1 MALYFSINHEYCK
14 SMKKIIL
21 ILVSV
26 FSIQVAFSQ
35 NIDSD
40 KLDRLFD
47 VLVENDKAMGSVAVS
62 KNGQII
68 YQRAFGFADLDAK
81 KTASLETR
89 YRVGSISKTFTSV
102 LIFKAID
109 EKKLSLDQKI
119 VEFFPEIEN
128 ASNITLSQLLNHRS
142 GIFSFTNRPDYL
154 SWNTEPKTREEL
166 YQMIVNGG
174 SLFAPDSK
182 AEYSNSNY
190 VLLTW
195 ILEDVYRESYRDLLN
210 KDIIQPL
217 GLGNTYVGNKPKGD
231 TKEASSYKYLGKWEK
246 ETVTDM
252 SIPLGAGA
260 VVSTPEDL
268 TIFIRSLFEGKL
280 ISPESLKGM
289 TTIVDNYGRGFF
301 QYPFFEAYA
310 FGHDGGI
317 DGFRSSF
324 SFFPEEGV
332 AYALTLNGLNF
343 DANQISISVLSAV
356 FGKEFEIPSFNI
368 PSLSSEE
375 LDQYVGI
382 YGNPSFPVEI
392 TIRKVN
398 STLIG
403 QGTGQ
408 PEFVLDHQNGHVFV
422 FNPAGLSLEFLPESR
437 EMILNQGGMKFT
449 LNKK

>member
-1 MALYFSINHEYCK
+1 
-14 SMKKIIL
+14 MKKIIL
-21 ILVSV
+21 LLVSV
-26 FSIQVAFSQ
+26 FTIQGVFSQ
-35 NIDSD
+35 DIDTA
-40 KLDRLFD
+40 KLDRFFD

-68 YQRAFGFADLDAK
+68 YQRAFGYADLDAK

-109 EKKLSLDQKI
+109 EGKLSLDQKI
-119 VEFFPEIEN
+119 EKFFPEIKN

-142 GIFSFTNRPDYL
+142 GIFSFTSRPDYL

-195 ILEDVYRESYRDLLN
+195 ILEDVYRGSYGNLLN
-210 KDIIQPL
+210 KGIIQPL
-217 GLGNTYVGNKPKGD
+217 GLGNTYVGNKAKEDP
-231 TKEASSYKYLGKWEK
+231 KEASSYKYLGKWER
-246 ETVTDM
+246 ESVTDM

-280 ISPESLKGM
+280 ISPESLKDM
-289 TTIVDNYGRGFF
+289 TSIVDNFGRGLFK
-301 QYPFFEAYA
+301 YPFFEAYA

-324 SFFPEEGV
+324 SFFPEEGI

-343 DANQISISVLSAV
+343 DANQISIAVLSAV
-356 FGKEFEIPSFNI
+356 FGKEFEIPAFNI

-382 YGNPSFPVEI
+382 YGSPSFPIEI

-408 PEFVLDHQNGHVFV
+408 PEFILDHKNDHVFV
-422 FNPAGLSLEFLPESR
+422 FNPAGLSLEFFPESK

-449 LNKK
+449 LTKK